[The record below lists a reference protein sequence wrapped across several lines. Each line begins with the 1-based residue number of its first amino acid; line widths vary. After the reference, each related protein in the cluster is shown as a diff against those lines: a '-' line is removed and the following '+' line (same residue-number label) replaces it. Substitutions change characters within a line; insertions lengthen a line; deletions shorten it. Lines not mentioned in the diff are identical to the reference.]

1 VFTLSGVFKSRKIAF
16 EVKNSFK
23 SRKIALEVEK
33 IACLAI
39 EQK

>member
-1 VFTLSGVFKSRKIAF
+1 VFTLSGVFKSRKIAL